1 MSLRTI
7 KGKLIVLLVVLI
19 VGFVVLGYQVTKS
32 NNDGKMGAIRLTLI
46 GDVNTNLNGTMM
58 ELRGYQLL
66 FKSERLQG
74 YENYYRK
81 SIDSLNSLLPILI
94 TPANQERI
102 KKLKSAVEEW
112 HTLNIPRMEMLKK
125 YGNKDNESSFQEEH
139 PSDYQTLMKLTRE
152 SAQLYDKIPQLIVD
166 LYDNVKKSNLNRIE
180 TNATFSV
187 IVLAIIAL
195 LVVAIGISIMYSIQ
209 GSIQKTK
216 SAIEYIRQHK
226 ALNIA
231 VETGT
236 KDEMNDIAQMQ
247 NALLGD
253 IKLAIIGAKNN
264 AHENASVAEELS
276 STSLQIGKRAEE
288 ESEIVA
294 QTTQEAK
301 KVADEMNEASV
312 QVRGVKEMT
321 LKAQNSLALAQKLL
335 DETIT
340 QLNSTAEK
348 EAQMNDR
355 LNHLAT
361 EATQV
366 KSVLEVIGDIADQ
379 TNLLALNAAIEA
391 ARAGEHGRGFAVVA
405 DEVRKLAERTQKSLI
420 ETNATVNVIVQSIS
434 DISGEMNINAK
445 RIVELSAFSNKV
457 TDQTQEAVGMLE
469 QSVNA
474 TEIVVKKSEH
484 NVQLIND
491 SVVNKIDAI
500 NVLSSSNARSV
511 EEIAS
516 AAEHLARLAGNLSNT
531 LSQFKTV

>member
-1 MSLRTI
+1 M
-7 KGKLIVLLVVLI
+7 
-19 VGFVVLGYQVTKS
+19 
-32 NNDGKMGAIRLTLI
+32 
-46 GDVNTNLNGTMM
+46 
-58 ELRGYQLL
+58 
-66 FKSERLQG
+66 
-74 YENYYRK
+74 
-81 SIDSLNSLLPILI
+81 
-94 TPANQERI
+94 
-102 KKLKSAVEEW
+102 
-112 HTLNIPRMEMLKK
+112 
-125 YGNKDNESSFQEEH
+125 
-139 PSDYQTLMKLTRE
+139 
-152 SAQLYDKIPQLIVD
+152 YDKIPQLIVV

-247 NALLGD
+247 NALLSD

-511 EEIAS
+511 
-516 AAEHLARLAGNLSNT
+516 
-531 LSQFKTV
+531 

>member
-7 KGKLIVLLVVLI
+7 KGKLIVLLAVLI

-32 NNDGKMGAIRLTLI
+32 NNDGKMAAIRLTLI

-66 FKSERLQG
+66 FKPERLQG

-81 SIDSLNSLLPILI
+81 SIDGLDSLFPILI

-102 KKLKSAVEEW
+102 KKLKNAVEEW

-125 YGNKDNESSFQEEH
+125 YGNKVNESSFQEEH
-139 PSDYQTLMKLTRE
+139 PNDYQTLMKLTRE
-152 SAQLYDKIPQLIVD
+152 SAQMYDKIPQLIVD
-166 LYDNVKKSNLNRIE
+166 LYDNVKKSNFNQIE

-216 SAIEYIRQHK
+216 SGIEYIRHHK
-226 ALNIA
+226 ALNIT

-247 NALLGD
+247 NALLSD

-500 NVLSSSNARSV
+500 NALSSSNARSV

-531 LSQFKTV
+531 LSQFKTA

>member
-1 MSLRTI
+1 
-7 KGKLIVLLVVLI
+7 
-19 VGFVVLGYQVTKS
+19 
-32 NNDGKMGAIRLTLI
+32 
-46 GDVNTNLNGTMM
+46 
-58 ELRGYQLL
+58 
-66 FKSERLQG
+66 
-74 YENYYRK
+74 
-81 SIDSLNSLLPILI
+81 
-94 TPANQERI
+94 
-102 KKLKSAVEEW
+102 
-112 HTLNIPRMEMLKK
+112 
-125 YGNKDNESSFQEEH
+125 
-139 PSDYQTLMKLTRE
+139 
-152 SAQLYDKIPQLIVD
+152 
-166 LYDNVKKSNLNRIE
+166 
-180 TNATFSV
+180 
-187 IVLAIIAL
+187 
-195 LVVAIGISIMYSIQ
+195 
-209 GSIQKTK
+209 
-216 SAIEYIRQHK
+216 
-226 ALNIA
+226 
-231 VETGT
+231 
-236 KDEMNDIAQMQ
+236 
-247 NALLGD
+247 
-253 IKLAIIGAKNN
+253 
-264 AHENASVAEELS
+264 
-276 STSLQIGKRAEE
+276 
-288 ESEIVA
+288 
-294 QTTQEAK
+294 
-301 KVADEMNEASV
+301 MNEASV